1 MKSTDTKIEEW
12 KKKHTIEKKTHRMKT
27 KILEWILSK
36 QKRRK
41 KKENNDRST

>member
-1 MKSTDTKIEEW
+1 
-12 KKKHTIEKKTHRMKT
+12 MKT

-41 KKENNDRST
+41 KKKTMIVVLEVDN